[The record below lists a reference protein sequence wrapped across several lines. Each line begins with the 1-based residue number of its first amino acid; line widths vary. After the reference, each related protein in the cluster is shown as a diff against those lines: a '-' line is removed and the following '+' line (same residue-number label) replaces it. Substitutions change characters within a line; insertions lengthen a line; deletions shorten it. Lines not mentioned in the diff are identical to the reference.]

1 MNKTFIRDDD
11 NIRVKGYLSD
21 TQRFTP
27 PRIRQV
33 RRGIVRLLL
42 IATVAFAL
50 CSCGS
55 DVVSEN
61 DDSTTKATAT
71 CVELSPLIANSE
83 WDLLAAVQS
92 VAGKDVSVDLAMDGD
107 WVRFAGDTVS
117 IFSENIIYDADTG
130 ETTLR
135 SDIIRKYNYYFINNC
150 LVIGGKSFSLFSA
163 NADTLV
169 MECDEGWSL
178 VLAPRN
184 DSHSLTR
191 GKN

>member
-1 MNKTFIRDDD
+1 MIGSFRTA
-11 NIRVKGYLSD
+11 S
-21 TQRFTP
+21 
-27 PRIRQV
+27 PRTIKF
-33 RRGIVRLLL
+33 GILQLLL
-42 IATVAFAL
+42 ILTTAFAF
-50 CSCGS
+50 CSCE
-55 DVVSEN
+55 SE
-61 DDSTTKATAT
+61 DSIPPYYDTTKASASGERLET
-71 CVELSPLIANSE
+71 LIANSD

-92 VAGKDVSVDLAMDGD
+92 EAGKDVSVDLAMDGD

-117 IFSENIIYDADTG
+117 FYSENIIYDADTG

-163 NADTLV
+163 NDGTLV

-191 GKN
+191 GKNYELRIKN

>member
-1 MNKTFIRDDD
+1 M
-11 NIRVKGYLSD
+11 
-21 TQRFTP
+21 
-27 PRIRQV
+27 
-33 RRGIVRLLL
+33 L

-61 DDSTTKATAT
+61 DDSITKATAT
-71 CVELSPLIANSE
+71 CGELSPLIANSE

-191 GKN
+191 GKNYELRIKN

>member
-1 MNKTFIRDDD
+1 M
-11 NIRVKGYLSD
+11 
-21 TQRFTP
+21 
-27 PRIRQV
+27 
-33 RRGIVRLLL
+33 L

-61 DDSTTKATAT
+61 DDSISKATAT

-92 VAGKDVSVDLAMDGD
+92 EAGKDVSVDLAMDGD

-191 GKN
+191 GIVLTIRLYR

>member
-1 MNKTFIRDDD
+1 M
-11 NIRVKGYLSD
+11 
-21 TQRFTP
+21 
-27 PRIRQV
+27 
-33 RRGIVRLLL
+33 
-42 IATVAFAL
+42 

-117 IFSENIIYDADTG
+117 FYSENIIYDADTG

-150 LVIGGKSFSLFSA
+150 LVIGGKSFSLVSY
-163 NADTLV
+163 NDGMLR
-169 MECDEGWSL
+169 MECAGGWSL
-178 VLAPRN
+178 VLAPR
-184 DSHSLTR
+184 DGSRSMT
-191 GKN
+191 GTKK

>member
-1 MNKTFIRDDD
+1 M
-11 NIRVKGYLSD
+11 
-21 TQRFTP
+21 Q
-27 PRIRQV
+27 
-33 RRGIVRLLL
+33 
-42 IATVAFAL
+42 
-50 CSCGS
+50 
-55 DVVSEN
+55 SE
-61 DDSTTKATAT
+61 
-71 CVELSPLIANSE
+71 
-83 WDLLAAVQS
+83 
-92 VAGKDVSVDLAMDGD
+92 AGKDVSVDLAMDGD

-117 IFSENIIYDADTG
+117 FYSENIIYDADTG